1 MSRAPRRTA
10 WGLDPRSQW
19 ARQLLTP
26 LVVVPL
32 VALAF
37 AALLDLPVLR
47 PEWVRHSLA
56 TGLALAL
63 PGVLLALAYR
73 RRLRRGPPPDAGWI
87 SRRLA
92 AGAALADL
100 PAYVGVAGFLG
111 GRPVWELA
119 ALTAASVAVLAL
131 LRPPP
136 ASEPGGGGR

>member
-1 MSRAPRRTA
+1 MSGGPQRTA

-63 PGVLLALAYR
+63 PGLLLALAYR
-73 RRLRRGPPPDAGWI
+73 RRLRRGPPPDADWL

-136 ASEPGGGGR
+136 AAGSGGGAR

>member
-1 MSRAPRRTA
+1 MSAGGA

-19 ARQLLTP
+19 ARQLLAP
-26 LVVVPL
+26 VVVVPL
-32 VALAF
+32 VAGAF
-37 AALLDLPVLR
+37 ALLLDLPVLR

-63 PGVLLALAYR
+63 PGALLALAYR
-73 RRLRRGPPPDAGWI
+73 RRLRRDPPPGAGWI

-131 LRPPP
+131 LRPP
-136 ASEPGGGGR
+136 AAGGAPSGRR